1 MKRYALIFTL
11 LLVNTLLW
19 GQNPVTADTI
29 LNDTVFKSKVTV
41 PADEYAIPNRVT
53 EKYVNRVN
61 PDETCRMLKSGIMI
75 IGTGKDVRAAESYGG
90 RNAGEKEYAESAN
103 KYKRVFGDSVN
114 VYCMVIPSAAAFYTP
129 NKLSGSTRHQGK
141 TIDRIF
147 SYLSDSVKAV
157 DVYTILGRHA
167 SEKIYSRTD
176 HHWAPLGAYYAAKK
190 FAAVAGVPFKDL
202 SWYTKH
208 TVKNYVGTMYMF
220 SKQKEVKDAPEDFI
234 YYTPDSIQYTTTY
247 TNYVTRKGVAV
258 AEGKTVKGTFFQ
270 PVKDGSTGAYCVFM
284 GGDAK
289 ITKVETS
296 TKNGR
301 RLVIF
306 KESYGNA
313 IPGYL
318 FYSFEEIHVIDC
330 RYFKKNIKKYVRD
343 NHITDILFANNI
355 ARAVLNGTNRSYLRF
370 LTQ

>member
-1 MKRYALIFTL
+1 MKRYALIIILLLTNVILHAQNNVTDTL
-11 LLVNTLLW
+11 L
-19 GQNPVTADTI
+19 
-29 LNDTVFKSKVTV
+29 S
-41 PADEYAIPNRVT
+41 YPNRVT

-75 IGTGKDVRAAESYGG
+75 IGTGSNVRAAESYGG
-90 RNAGEKEYAESAN
+90 RNAGEKEYAQSAN

-129 NKLSGSTRHQGK
+129 KKLSGSTRHQGK

-157 DVYTILGRHA
+157 DIYSILGKHA
-167 SEKIYSRTD
+167 AEPIYSRTD
-176 HHWAPLGAYYAAKK
+176 HHWSPLGAYYAAMK

-220 SKQKEVKDAPEDFI
+220 TKQKEVKDAPEDFI

-258 AEGKTVKGTFFQ
+258 AEGKTAKGIFFQ

-301 RLVIF
+301 RLIIF

-318 FYSFEEIHVIDC
+318 FFSFEEIHVIDC
-330 RYFKKNIKKYVRD
+330 RYFKKNIKKYVKD

-355 ARAVLNGTNRSYLRF
+355 ARAVLAGTNRSYSKF

>member
-1 MKRYALIFTL
+1 MKKYALIIILLLTNVILHAQNNVTDTL
-11 LLVNTLLW
+11 L
-19 GQNPVTADTI
+19 
-29 LNDTVFKSKVTV
+29 S
-41 PADEYAIPNRVT
+41 YPNRVT

-75 IGTGKDVRAAESYGG
+75 IGTGSNVRAAESYGG
-90 RNAGEKEYAESAN
+90 RNAGEKEYAQSAN

-129 NKLSGSTRHQGK
+129 DKLSGSTRHQGK

-157 DVYTILGRHA
+157 DIYSILGKHA
-167 SEKIYSRTD
+167 AEPIYSRTD
-176 HHWAPLGAYYAAKK
+176 HHWSPLGAYYAAMK

-220 SKQKEVKDAPEDFI
+220 TKQKEVKDAPEDFI

-258 AEGKTVKGTFFQ
+258 AEGKTAKGIFFQ

-301 RLVIF
+301 RLIIF

-318 FYSFEEIHVIDC
+318 FFSFEEIHVIDC
-330 RYFKKNIKKYVRD
+330 RYFKKNIKKYVKD

-355 ARAVLNGTNRSYLRF
+355 ARAVLAGTNRSYSKF

>member
-1 MKRYALIFTL
+1 MKRYALIIILLLTNVILHAQNNVTDTL
-11 LLVNTLLW
+11 L
-19 GQNPVTADTI
+19 
-29 LNDTVFKSKVTV
+29 S
-41 PADEYAIPNRVT
+41 YPNRVT

-75 IGTGKDVRAAESYGG
+75 IGTGSNVRAAESYGG
-90 RNAGEKEYAESAN
+90 RNAGEKEYAQSAN

-129 NKLSGSTRHQGK
+129 DKLSGSTRHQGK

-157 DVYTILGRHA
+157 DIYSILGKHA
-167 SEKIYSRTD
+167 AEPIYSRTD
-176 HHWAPLGAYYAAKK
+176 HHWSPLGAYYAAMK

-220 SKQKEVKDAPEDFI
+220 TKQKEVKDAPEDFI

-258 AEGKTVKGTFFQ
+258 AEGKTAKGIFFQ

-301 RLVIF
+301 RLIIF

-318 FYSFEEIHVIDC
+318 FFSFEEIHVIDC
-330 RYFKKNIKKYVRD
+330 RYFKKNIKRYVKD

-355 ARAVLNGTNRSYLRF
+355 ARAVLAGTNRSYSKF

>member
-1 MKRYALIFTL
+1 MKRYALIIILLLTNVILHAQNNVTDTL
-11 LLVNTLLW
+11 L
-19 GQNPVTADTI
+19 
-29 LNDTVFKSKVTV
+29 S
-41 PADEYAIPNRVT
+41 YPNRVT

-75 IGTGKDVRAAESYGG
+75 IGTGSNVRAAESYGG
-90 RNAGEKEYAESAN
+90 RNAGEKEYAQSAN

-129 NKLSGSTRHQGK
+129 DKLSGSTRHQGK

-157 DVYTILGRHA
+157 DIYSILGKHA
-167 SEKIYSRTD
+167 AEPIYSRTD
-176 HHWAPLGAYYAAKK
+176 HHWSPLGAYYAAMK

-220 SKQKEVKDAPEDFI
+220 TKQKEVKDAPEDFI

-258 AEGKTVKGTFFQ
+258 AEGKTAKGIFFQ

-301 RLVIF
+301 RLIIF

-318 FYSFEEIHVIDC
+318 FFSFEEIHVIDC
-330 RYFKKNIKKYVRD
+330 RYFKKNIKKYVKD

-355 ARAVLNGTNRSYLRF
+355 ARAVLAGTNRSYSKF